1 MSKQQQVRNAGI
13 YMVPSFVSMLLP
25 IISLPII
32 LKYLNPSEFGA
43 YTMSLA
49 FGSIVISFC
58 QLSLFGVF
66 ERNFFLYTND
76 GERKELLFTIISSP
90 SCLPLLSSPWRGG
103 ISY

>member
-66 ERNFFLYTND
+66 ERNFFYTLMM
-76 GERKELLFTIISSP
+76 EKEKNYYSQLFLLF
-90 SCLPLLSSPWRGG
+90 LLSC
-103 ISY
+103 